1 MLKNIYIK
9 NFAIV
14 DEESIDF
21 SNGFNIL
28 TGETGSGKSI
38 VVDALALLAGGR
50 VNKSLIGK
58 RENYSIVEGYFS
70 CNFSDEDFDKLNIE
84 PCEEVIVTR
93 RFTEN
98 SSSIKINNR
107 VSNLSILQEFSK
119 KLIDVYGQNSQ
130 SILTNK
136 NNYLGIL
143 DSFGGKDLELKEIQ
157 KLNRELRDKNKELKK
172 FSLSKEEIIREED
185 LINYQIEEIESF
197 NFNIDEEKLDNE
209 FKRLNNGIE
218 LINLS
223 NESLEILNGD
233 NNFNNIHQSFTNV
246 LSNLRDISN
255 YDSTMVDFYER
266 VNSTYIELEDQ
277 IKDLEHY
284 RDKIEVDPERLE
296 EIDKIFK
303 DLFNLKNKYGR
314 NKEEILSYLDELNK
328 KLNELS
334 NYQEEKKKILIEI
347 DEIEKKLEQNAK
359 GLSKK
364 RKKNAKAF
372 ESSIISELKDL
383 NIKNIEFEI
392 IFDKSEKISDTGFD
406 IVDFMITTNI
416 GEAKKSLS
424 MVGSGGEMSR
434 FMLAFKSVVADI
446 DEVNTLVFDE
456 IDTGISGRTAQVVAE
471 KLYDISKKHQ
481 IIVISHLPQ
490 IASLADKHLLISKYI
505 ESNSTFSKVD
515 VLDKEGRVEEIARL
529 IGGVNITEK
538 TRSSAKENLIMAQK
552 IKEK

>member
-50 VNKSLIGK
+50 VNKTLIGK